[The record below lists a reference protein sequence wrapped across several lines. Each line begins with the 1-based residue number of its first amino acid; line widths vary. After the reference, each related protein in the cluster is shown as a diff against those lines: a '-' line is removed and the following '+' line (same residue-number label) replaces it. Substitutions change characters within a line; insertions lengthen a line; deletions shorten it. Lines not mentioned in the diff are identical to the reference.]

1 MCLGACGRC
10 GGHGPWAV
18 GMPFVQ
24 PASQPASHPAGQPAI
39 QPADGRAWRVTAGQ
53 GHSTK
58 WPGVRQRHGDL
69 IAWRSNSIWRARP
82 PHHHR
87 GTRMSAY
94 SPPPQGPTPYGRQPG
109 PTPYGP
115 PPGHGGPAPY
125 GPPATGPFVQVQQPA
140 YGPLPVQQSGVPM
153 FTPTGP
159 ARRPWL
165 RPLIALGAVTVVLA
179 GFWVLSMATDDGKPP
194 ERDARD
200 AVAGDCLENRGTHA
214 GPPPRSS
221 SAPVTSPG
229 PWRSPVPPRS

>member
-1 MCLGACGRC
+1 
-10 GGHGPWAV
+10 
-18 GMPFVQ
+18 
-24 PASQPASHPAGQPAI
+24 
-39 QPADGRAWRVTAGQ
+39 
-53 GHSTK
+53 
-58 WPGVRQRHGDL
+58 
-69 IAWRSNSIWRARP
+69 
-82 PHHHR
+82 
-87 GTRMSAY
+87 MSAY

-125 GPPATGPFVQVQQPA
+125 GSPATGPFFQGQQPA

-165 RPLIALGAVTVVLA
+165 RPLIALGAVTVAFA

-194 ERDARD
+194 ERGARD

-214 GPPPRSS
+214 DPVLFTVACGDAKADYRVRF
-221 SAPVTSPG
+221 SATRQEKCPAGFDEYTERGSRLGDITLCLTPVHH
-229 PWRSPVPPRS
+229 